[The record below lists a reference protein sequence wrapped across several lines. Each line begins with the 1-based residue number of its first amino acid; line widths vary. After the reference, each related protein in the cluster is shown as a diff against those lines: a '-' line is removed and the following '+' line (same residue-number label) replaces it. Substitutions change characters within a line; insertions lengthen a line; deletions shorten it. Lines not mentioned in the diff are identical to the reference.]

1 MEAQDLEKQ
10 THYFISIISHQPHID
25 KIYLYGKDLYEAKYQ
40 VLVDKIKSTGIKH
53 FNDSKAFI
61 EHTKDMDDIYKSTEQ
76 YNSNKKH

>member
-10 THYFISIISHQPHID
+10 THYFISIISHQPYID
-25 KIYLYGKDLYEAKYQ
+25 KIYLYGKDLHETKYQ
-40 VLVDKIKSTGIKH
+40 VLVDKMKSTGIKH

>member
-1 MEAQDLEKQ
+1 MKAQDLEKQ
-10 THYFISIISHQPHID
+10 THYFISIISHQPHVD
-25 KIYLYGKDLYEAKYQ
+25 KIYFYGKDLYEAKYQ